1 MGFDFCVLGAGLAGI
16 SLADKLS
23 ETGASVVV
31 VDPNGVAGGASG
43 TPLGLVNP
51 ATGRFATKTWKAEE
65 CYQSILETLEKV
77 QKHSQKSFYKKT
89 GVLRPALDTKIATR
103 MKANFDS
110 TDWPKDWC
118 YWLDEKELQTLYPG
132 INCVGGGVWLPIG
145 LSVKL
150 PQFLTAYSRLL
161 ESRNVEFITNQE
173 FDLSQCE
180 NSWCLKFNDS
190 NIEASTVITAAG
202 IESNRISQWDFLTLH
217 AVKGQIAIL
226 ETQTPFPFNTSISAL
241 GYFSEYGEQSFAAG
255 STYEHKFEHPHTD
268 SEGLDYILKKLAL
281 VMPTISETII
291 ETTQWAGIRA
301 STPDRMPILGPHPD
315 FDNLF
320 IFSGLGSKGLLF
332 SSFLA
337 NSLTDLLLNST
348 PLPSEV
354 DIKRFLK

>member
-1 MGFDFCVLGAGLAGI
+1 MAFDFCVLGAGLAGL
-16 SLADKLS
+16 SLTDKLS

-77 QKHSQKSFYKKT
+77 QRHSQESFYKKT

-110 TDWPKDWC
+110 TSWPKDWC
-118 YWLDEKELQTLYPG
+118 YWLDEKVLKALYPG

-150 PQFLTAYSRLL
+150 PEFLTAYSNLL
-161 ESRNVEFITNQE
+161 KSRNVEFITNKE
-173 FDLSQCE
+173 FDLSQSD

-190 NIEASTVITAAG
+190 NIEASTVITASG
-202 IESNRISQWDFLTLH
+202 IESNGISHWDFLTLH
-217 AVKGQIAIL
+217 PVKGQIAIF
-226 ETQTPFPFNTSISAL
+226 ETETPFPYDASVSAL
-241 GYFSEYGEQSFAAG
+241 GYFSEYDAKSFAAG
-255 STYEHKFEHPHTD
+255 STYEHHFEHTHTD
-268 SEGLDYILKKLAL
+268 PEGLNYILKKLAL
-281 VMPTISETII
+281 VMPSITETIV

-301 STPDRMPILGPHPD
+301 STPDRMPILGQHPD
-315 FDNLF
+315 FDNF
-320 IFSGLGSKGLLF
+320 YIFTGLGSKGLLF
-332 SSFLA
+332 SSYLA
-337 NSLTDLLLNST
+337 NALKDLMFNTSSL
-348 PLPSEV
+348 PPEV